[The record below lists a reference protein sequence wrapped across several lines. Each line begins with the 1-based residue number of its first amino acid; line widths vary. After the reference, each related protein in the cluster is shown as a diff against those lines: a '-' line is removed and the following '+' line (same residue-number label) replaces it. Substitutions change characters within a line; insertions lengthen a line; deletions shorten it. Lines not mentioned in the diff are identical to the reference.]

1 MEELNNRSPKFEW
14 NKIENM
20 RDEDIS
26 YFLYLE
32 GKSIQSICKIRG
44 LDSHT
49 IQKHIIE
56 SKIRHRYLV
65 NIRTSKDLIELFRNI
80 PKDEKSKVLLGIDK
94 KFRKELIVYINNEYG
109 NMTITDKGT
118 AMWIIGELKVED
130 SIGILLKGS
139 VHKAVLVRRMAI
151 SAMGKINNEKCESAL
166 IRALSDEN
174 PQVVSYAISSLI
186 KMKSLK
192 AKDRILELGNCK
204 KEYIVRLV
212 ERYKDEVIK

>member
-80 PKDEKSKVLLGIDK
+80 PKEEKSKVLLGINGK
-94 KFRKELIVYINNEYG
+94 LREELIRYINNEYG

-151 SAMGKINNEKCESAL
+151 SAMGKINNEKCENAL

-212 ERYKDEVIK
+212 ERYKEEVFK